1 MKSASWVC
9 ISRYTFRMKL
19 LVWLSAIAG
28 AAGLAYW
35 FRSWRARE
43 AQRSRASEER
53 FASLMAQAM
62 VPAKPDAAPQR
73 LLLEAAAKAGEAGEP
88 VLSIQLYARL
98 LARYPECAFASQAR
112 AAVEEQKKKLS
123 KA

>member
-1 MKSASWVC
+1 MKVV
-9 ISRYTFRMKL
+9 
-19 LVWLSAIAG
+19 VWLFVSAV

-35 FRSWRARE
+35 FWNWRRRPKALVE
-43 AQRSRASEER
+43 ASEAR
-53 FASLMAQAM
+53 AATFMAQAM
-62 VPAKPDAAPQR
+62 VAAKPPPTADAQALARQR

-98 LARYPECAFASQAR
+98 LAKYPESSFAAQAK
-112 AAVEEQKKKLS
+112 AAVETQKKDIA